1 MQRRGSLP
9 AGTGS
14 DAVSPGTREVHV
26 TVLRILSVLAG
37 ALVLAATPAS
47 GARNWPDVIPLPTGF
62 QPEGIDIA
70 QGRTFYVGSI
80 PTGAVYRGDLR
91 TGKGAVLVP
100 AQSGRAAIG
109 IDVDGRKRIFVAGGP
124 TGMAWVYD
132 ARTGATLASYQLVA
146 GPPTFVNDVIVTKD
160 AAWFTESQAAV
171 LYRVPIEPG
180 GELGSQADVQRVPLT
195 GDFMTGPGFNVN
207 GIDAT
212 PDGRTLVI
220 VQSNTG
226 RLFTVNPATGVA
238 RGIALRGGTVANGDG
253 ILLSGKTLY
262 AVRNQDNV
270 IAVVRLAN
278 DLQRGTIARTIAD
291 RRFDVPTTI
300 DESGRFLYAVNARFG
315 TNPTPSTRYEVVRVP
330 KLG

>member
-1 MQRRGSLP
+1 MI
-9 AGTGS
+9 A
-14 DAVSPGTREVHV
+14 
-26 TVLRILSVLAG
+26 LRILSVLAG

-47 GARNWPDVIPLPTGF
+47 GARSWPDVIPLPTGF

-70 QGRTFYVGSI
+70 QGHTFYVGSI

-91 TGKGAVLVP
+91 TGKGEVLVP

-132 ARTGATLASYQLVA
+132 ARTGATLASYQLAA

-171 LYRVPIEPG
+171 LYRVPIGPG

-195 GDFMTGPGFNVN
+195 GEFMMGPNFNVN

-212 PDGRTLVI
+212 PDGETLVI
-220 VQSNTG
+220 VQSNLG
-226 RLFTVNPATGVA
+226 RLYTVEADTGVA
-238 RGIALRGGTVANGDG
+238 DLIELTGGAATSCRATASCSTAGR
-253 ILLSGKTLY
+253 STSS
-262 AVRNQDNV
+262 
-270 IAVVRLAN
+270 
-278 DLQRGTIARTIAD
+278 RTA
-291 RRFDVPTTI
+291 
-300 DESGRFLYAVNARFG
+300 
-315 TNPTPSTRYEVVRVP
+315 
-330 KLG
+330 